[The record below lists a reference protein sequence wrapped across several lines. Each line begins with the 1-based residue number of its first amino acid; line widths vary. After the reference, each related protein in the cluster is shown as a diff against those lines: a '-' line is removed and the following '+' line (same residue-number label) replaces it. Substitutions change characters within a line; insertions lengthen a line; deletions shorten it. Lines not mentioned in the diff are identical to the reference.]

1 MWLQWLW
8 KLNTQL
14 NDKSSKKMSKSD
26 GNWENKMWQ
35 TQKTLIFW
43 KIWLTDFCNFLIQQP
58 FYYQTIPWTVFFIL
72 VLFFNVVSVFRAFFP
87 KMQHLYTVLSNWGCF
102 PKLLVFYV
110 FACFVNLQRF
120 GLLSPSIRLR
130 DSVSQSIF
138 SKHLS
143 PALRLKWDMYI
154 CSQGATR
161 EKTLKFQGGI
171 TSQSALI
178 NVECALFLH
187 ERPLA
192 CVYADCDYLTAAKT
206 PVEKEREGEWSGG
219 KSEHNGG
226 KKEAWHDYDESN
238 YSRGIVKD
246 STPLH
251 CN

>member
-1 MWLQWLW
+1 
-8 KLNTQL
+8 
-14 NDKSSKKMSKSD
+14 MSKPD
-26 GNWENKMWQ
+26 GNWEKKMLQ

-58 FYYQTIPWTVFFIL
+58 FYYRTIPWTFFSIL
-72 VLFFNVVSVFRAFFP
+72 MHFLRCFC
-87 KMQHLYTVLSNWGCF
+87 VLSFLSQSAAPVYCVV
-102 PKLLVFYV
+102 KLRMFSK
-110 FACFVNLQRF
+110 FACVLCICMFCQFAVVWALESQHQIKGQRVAKHILKAPF
-120 GLLSPSIRLR
+120 TCPQVEVRY
-130 DSVSQSIF
+130 VYMF
-138 SKHLS
+138 SGC
-143 PALRLKWDMYI
+143 Y
-154 CSQGATR
+154 QG
-161 EKTLKFQGGI
+161 KTLKFQGGI

-238 YSRGIVKD
+238 YSRGIVKV
-246 STPLH
+246 STPFH

>member
-14 NDKSSKKMSKSD
+14 NGKSSKKMSKSD

-58 FYYQTIPWTVFFIL
+58 FYYRTIPWTVVFIL
-72 VLFFNVVSVFRAFFP
+72 VLFFYVVSAFRAFFP
-87 KMQHLYTVLSNWGCF
+87 KAQHLYTVLSNWGCF
-102 PKLLVFYV
+102 PNLLVFYV
-110 FACFVNLQRF
+110 FACFVNLQWF
-120 GLLSPSIRLR
+120 GLSSPSIRLR

-161 EKTLKFQGGI
+161 EKNIKISRRNNLSECPHKCWMCSI
-171 TSQSALI
+171 SPWETSSVCVRRLWLPYCCK
-178 NVECALFLH
+178 NTSRKREGRGVEW
-187 ERPLA
+187 R
-192 CVYADCDYLTAAKT
+192 
-206 PVEKEREGEWSGG
+206 KER
-219 KSEHNGG
+219 
-226 KKEAWHDYDESN
+226 A
-238 YSRGIVKD
+238 
-246 STPLH
+246 
-251 CN
+251 